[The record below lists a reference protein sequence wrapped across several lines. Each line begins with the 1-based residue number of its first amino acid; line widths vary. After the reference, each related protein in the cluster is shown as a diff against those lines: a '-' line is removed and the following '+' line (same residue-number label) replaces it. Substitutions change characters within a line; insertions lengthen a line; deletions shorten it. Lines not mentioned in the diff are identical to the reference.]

1 MSSRSVE
8 WVDMNAAVIV
18 LLLVAGSV
26 RGHHPARQPA
36 IEFRAGLIRAG
47 TSLLPSPE
55 PRRSRQPRGTRSGT
69 SLLPSPRPRRSRQ
82 PRGTRAGRA
91 SAPLAGQRRSAGEVC
106 WPGLRLCFEW
116 WRRDVVVA
124 GTCSGP
130 AGLSGTR
137 ARTSCS
143 PSRGRDVA
151 PGDVC
156 WPGLRLC
163 FGWWRKDVVAAW
175 TCSGP
180 AAPRGTRARPSR
192 LPRQARD
199 AAAGQR
205 GADRRPLRA
214 ARSSGR
220 PRPSPGRSTRAPG

>member
-1 MSSRSVE
+1 
-8 WVDMNAAVIV
+8 MNAAVIV

-36 IEFRAGLIRAG
+36 IEFRAALIRAG

-55 PRRSRQPRGTRSGT
+55 QRRSAGQGAPARVRHCSPRRGGDVAASQGAPARVG
-69 SLLPSPRPRRSRQ
+69 LCSP
-82 PRGTRAGRA
+82 
-91 SAPLAGQRRSAGEVC
+91 AGQRRSAGEVC

-137 ARTSCS
+137 ARTSSS
-143 PSRGRDVA
+143 PSRGRDVP

-192 LPRQARD
+192 LPSP
-199 AAAGQR
+199 GQR
-205 GADRRPLRA
+205 RSRRPK
-214 ARSSGR
+214 GR
-220 PRPSPGRSTRAPG
+220 RPATAPSRPV